1 MKKQLELKQELN
13 QVFNEKSKNIKKYFY
28 ELIETKV
35 AQYTNELN
43 YNLEQNQKKVEYMKG
58 DELLK
63 QQTIQKDILNIFR
76 DLQRDNQLKIKNTD
90 SKFTD
95 YRLGIKFDITKFI
108 EKVKI
113 NQDKFIK
120 SCIQN
125 K

>member
-63 QQTIQKDILNIFR
+63 QQTI
-76 DLQRDNQLKIKNTD
+76 
-90 SKFTD
+90 
-95 YRLGIKFDITKFI
+95 
-108 EKVKI
+108 
-113 NQDKFIK
+113 
-120 SCIQN
+120 
-125 K
+125 